1 MENNQIWH
9 YLLRYLEYSKVIRNY
24 APQTIKSYKVTL
36 KYFLKDT
43 KLSHPKDL
51 TRSNIE
57 SWFFK
62 GRLDRHW
69 SPSTFRTHFK
79 YINCLCK
86 WLVKEDILESNPC
99 KEIEKPKLEHKLPR
113 TLSKDEAK
121 LVLDTTYH
129 MRYDYKFQRHRNT
142 ALVAIMLYAGLRRG
156 ETMKLKLHDVKLYE
170 RTIYINQAKGNKDRL
185 VPINTALNTI
195 LERYLKERDRL
206 KKDSIYFFVGTN
218 NNLPM
223 GEKVFTRLMKQ
234 LRKKTK
240 LDFST
245 HTLRHA
251 FARLMLEG
259 GCDIYT
265 LSKLMGHSKITTTTI
280 YLSCS
285 TEQMSKSIEMHRLN

>member
-1 MENNQIWH
+1 MENNQVWH
-9 YLLRYLEYSKVIRNY
+9 YLLRYLEYSKVIKNY
-24 APQTIKSYKVTL
+24 SQNTIRSYKCTIKR
-36 KYFLKDT
+36 FLRET
-43 KLSHPKDL
+43 NINTTSDL
-51 TRSNIE
+51 NKQTIE

-62 GRLDRHW
+62 GRLERHW
-69 SPSTFRTHFK
+69 SPSTFRSHLK
-79 YINCLCK
+79 HINCLCK
-86 WLVKEDILESNPC
+86 WLEKENLIDHNPC
-99 KEIEKPKLEHKLPR
+99 QGIEKPKLEHKLPR
-113 TLSKDEAK
+113 TLSKEEAK

-129 MRYDYKFQRHRNT
+129 MRYTYKFERYRNT
-142 ALVAIMLYAGLRRG
+142 ALIGIMLYAGLRRG

-170 RTIYINQAKGNKDRL
+170 KTIFLKQAKGHKDRI
-185 VPINTALNTI
+185 VPINTALASI
-195 LERYLKERDRL
+195 LEQYLIERGRL

-218 NNLPM
+218 NNLPL

-240 LDFST
+240 LDFSA

>member
-1 MENNQIWH
+1 M
-9 YLLRYLEYSKVIRNY
+9 RNY
-24 APQTIKSYKVTL
+24 SPHTIRSYKASL
-36 KYFLKDT
+36 RFFLRSTNITD
-43 KLSHPKDL
+43 PKDITKEL
-51 TRSNIE
+51 LE
-57 SWFFK
+57 SWFFN
-62 GRLDRHW
+62 GRLERKW
-69 SPSTFRTHFK
+69 SPSTFRSYLKH
-79 YINCLCK
+79 INCLCK
-86 WLVKEDILESNPC
+86 WMIRQKIIEVNPC
-99 KEIEKPKLEHKLPR
+99 DGIEKPKLEHKIPR
-113 TLSKDEAK
+113 TLSKEEAK

-129 MRYDYKFQRHRNT
+129 MKYDFNFQRHRNT

-170 RTIYINQAKGNKDRL
+170 RTIFLKQAKGHKDRI
-185 VPINTALNTI
+185 VPINTFLVPI
-195 LERYLKERDRL
+195 LEKYLQERERL
-206 KKDSIYFFVGTN
+206 NKNSIYFFVGTN
-218 NNLPM
+218 NNSPL
-223 GEKVFTRLMKQ
+223 GEKVFTRLMSR

-285 TEQMSKSIEMHRLN
+285 AEQMSKSIEMHRLN